1 MDCGKDLP
9 GLYVIHRELLWGK
22 SKYCFDRILST
33 VFFFNEKYFKCAS
46 SLWSLNFSE
55 IHIPCILYNM
65 KIANFN
71 SPPIFTHE
79 IIMKFSWQNT
89 LFSFIYLVPFTS
101 NHRSSVEDKWIISR
115 RSIKENSKKYWGN
128 EKRGLWKEKL
138 LRQGYLC

>member
-1 MDCGKDLP
+1 
-9 GLYVIHRELLWGK
+9 
-22 SKYCFDRILST
+22 
-33 VFFFNEKYFKCAS
+33 
-46 SLWSLNFSE
+46 
-55 IHIPCILYNM
+55 M

-115 RSIKENSKKYWGN
+115 RSIKENSKKY
-128 EKRGLWKEKL
+128 
-138 LRQGYLC
+138 